1 MPPTRRSPREL
12 SFVPQSVSA
21 PTEGVTQPVVAFQ
34 ALRAARQLA
43 RAGHVEPVAAAAL
56 GRGGIRETIVGIGAA
71 ADVGARFSALDRG
84 RWSETVRFASPAS
97 SVEPRRP
104 SEAPSPQASVATA
117 AARALRSEQEEAAH
131 ATPAPSA
138 QPVGA
143 PSFEAFEPPAK
154 RGRAAAAPF
163 SAAAAEP
170 VSAAAPAPV
179 SAPAAPGRAAAGL
192 FRSAALDARRADA
205 VDPGLGANVKGRSW
219 SLLLL
224 IVSLLA
230 LASAGAALASVEVT
244 AEAQGVLRAPNGLRP
259 VASVL
264 AGAVT
269 EVLVQSGDAVEAGQV
284 IARLESTELS
294 ASLESRQR
302 ELELVREDVARSNR
316 HDELLEA
323 ESARALSRR
332 RTALRER
339 VELNAQRRE
348 QRRARDE
355 SVAAL
360 VRDGG
365 ASRAEGMAAKEELQ
379 AATELVSLLGND
391 LAQLDLEIADRA
403 RQAQEREST
412 RQTQLGR
419 AEASVAEARA
429 LLAAT
434 EIHAPAAGRIESL
447 QATPGAVVAAG
458 GVLGNIVPSGAPR
471 KITGFVPSRE
481 I

>member
-1 MPPTRRSPREL
+1 
-12 SFVPQSVSA
+12 
-21 PTEGVTQPVVAFQ
+21 
-34 ALRAARQLA
+34 
-43 RAGHVEPVAAAAL
+43 
-56 GRGGIRETIVGIGAA
+56 
-71 ADVGARFSALDRG
+71 
-84 RWSETVRFASPAS
+84 
-97 SVEPRRP
+97 
-104 SEAPSPQASVATA
+104 
-117 AARALRSEQEEAAH
+117 
-131 ATPAPSA
+131 
-138 QPVGA
+138 
-143 PSFEAFEPPAK
+143 
-154 RGRAAAAPF
+154 
-163 SAAAAEP
+163 
-170 VSAAAPAPV
+170 
-179 SAPAAPGRAAAGL
+179 
-192 FRSAALDARRADA
+192 
-205 VDPGLGANVKGRSW
+205 
-219 SLLLL
+219 
-224 IVSLLA
+224 
-230 LASAGAALASVEVT
+230 
-244 AEAQGVLRAPNGLRP
+244 
-259 VASVL
+259 VL

-481 I
+481 IAFVQPGAAATVEVQSLSVSEFGLAKARVTRVSADVATPAEVQSALGEAPAGPFVRVELELLDSAASGKMEPLLRSGERVKIRLHRRERRLITLLFDFVRRWVA